1 MNPDWRNRYEVAV
14 NAAQRAG
21 RMALRYYD
29 TNLDVEWKHDRTPVT
44 LADRETEALLRN
56 ALLTAARNSDQA
68 AARGDSGFG
77 ELYTLR
83 FPLRTSHGAATVL
96 SVWIVRHGE
105 DFPRLATCYIV

>member
-1 MNPDWRNRYEVAV
+1 MKLPNGDRAELGTKIESYVLNNLHRLGRHKARLFESALGITSA
-14 NAAQRAG
+14 NA
-21 RMALRYYD
+21 
-29 TNLDVEWKHDRTPVT
+29 DV
-44 LADRETEALLRN
+44 LRN

-68 AARGDSGFG
+68 EARGDSGFG